1 VRGSFRFNVNH
12 YPVQDYY
19 LRLIARDEK
28 GRLTNRI
35 VGTIFKDHADAY
47 VGKCKM

>member
-1 VRGSFRFNVNH
+1 VRGAFRFNSNH

-19 LRLIARDEK
+19 LRLIAKDEK

-35 VGTIFKDHADAY
+35 VGTIFRNHSDAY
-47 VGKCKM
+47 VKSCKM